1 MGFSSALI
9 GSAMAF
15 DFAMF
20 HERAPKLKG
29 SDISKAM
36 ETVLLDRTS
45 TPNIWRK
52 VCYSKKED
60 NADGYQT
67 QRISWIRSQYTSTFF
82 ALKYLPLVLLKGE
95 WDYALKLFQWLM
107 PSVSCL
113 SH

>member
-1 MGFSSALI
+1 MAENLNTSIAVLNATSEEINNNLFRLAHTRMGFSSALI

-36 ETVLLDRTS
+36 ETALLEQ
-45 TPNIWRK
+45 NIYTEYLAEV

-67 QRISWIRSQYTSTFF
+67 QRISGYARSTPAHS
-82 ALKYLPLVLLKGE
+82 
-95 WDYALKLFQWLM
+95 
-107 PSVSCL
+107 SR
-113 SH
+113 

>member
-36 ETVLLDRTS
+36 ETVLLEQ
-45 TPNIWRK
+45 NIYTEYLAEV
-52 VCYSKKED
+52 VCYSKKGIMQTATRRKHQLD
-60 NADGYQT
+60 PFAIYQH
-67 QRISWIRSQYTSTFF
+67 ILCI
-82 ALKYLPLVLLKGE
+82 E
-95 WDYALKLFQWLM
+95 
-107 PSVSCL
+107 VSPAGIAER
-113 SH
+113 

>member
-1 MGFSSALI
+1 
-9 GSAMAF
+9 MAF

-36 ETVLLDRTS
+36 ETVLLEQ
-45 TPNIWRK
+45 NIYTEYLAEV

-95 WDYALKLFQWLM
+95 WDYALKLF
-107 PSVSCL
+107 SG
-113 SH
+113 